1 MSHKHRR
8 FWALLH
14 DAMRL
19 MIRFVMRA
27 QRPSKKIRFRAGK
40 TMPWPAVLHD
50 FDCFNSVNPQ
60 YEPMRRLVY
69 ALCACAS
76 HELHATQTMGG
87 NLLLSPEEEL
97 HKDDNVLLI
106 SYSPEQQVFHFEHR
120 TISKN
125 DDSKDAGIAEAWPT
139 LRLFVGYKFG
149 IRLPLEQPEQEAM
162 QTESQPV

>member
-1 MSHKHRR
+1 
-8 FWALLH
+8 
-14 DAMRL
+14 
-19 MIRFVMRA
+19 MIWFVMRA
-27 QRPSKKIRFRAGK
+27 QRPSKRIRFRAGN

-50 FDCFNSVNPQ
+50 FDCFNSVNPE

-87 NLLLSPEEEL
+87 NLLLSPEKEL

-106 SYSPEQQVFHFEHR
+106 SYRPKQQLFHFEHR

-125 DDSKDAGIAEAWPT
+125 DDLKDVGITEVWPT

-149 IRLPLEQPEQEAM
+149 IRLPLKQPEREAV
-162 QTESQPV
+162 QTGRRPL